1 MKVKEYIYYSDSRN
15 VDRSRN
21 HGSRHLN
28 VSFGH
33 TSNRVPL
40 NSSDLMNSTVNCL
53 SNYFA
58 NKLSTSTNADSTI
71 FDMQHPSRSIPNDF
85 NNLVPSTEIAT
96 ATQRSHDLY
105 QKCIRDLSV

>member
-1 MKVKEYIYYSDSRN
+1 
-15 VDRSRN
+15 
-21 HGSRHLN
+21 
-28 VSFGH
+28 
-33 TSNRVPL
+33 
-40 NSSDLMNSTVNCL
+40 MNSTVNCL

-58 NKLSTSTNADSTI
+58 DKLTTSVDSTV
-71 FDMQHPSRSIPNDF
+71 FNMQHPSTNIPNDF